1 MRSTPQPMSHHI
13 RSTSDGANTIRHPK
27 GTAVS
32 SLLTREESHDSLSAA
47 LPGSSISLF
56 GFRWSRKQSLVCC
69 HAVLYLSFFFSFF
82 RSLILWKKGSRAN
95 NIKKKNYL
103 FCKLFISLMNYQLD
117 LDDYPTFQH
126 SQVSEAK
133 TQPHRHHGKVLL
145 HVLNLHPATQLLLAR
160 LSTVQVR
167 KKREADVHRYS
178 SRISLIYVTS

>member
-13 RSTSDGANTIRHPK
+13 RSTSDGANTIRQPNSA
-27 GTAVS
+27 TAA
-32 SLLTREESHDSLSAA
+32 SLLTRAESQDSLSAA

-126 SQVSEAK
+126 YQVFEIK
-133 TQPHRHHGKVLL
+133 RHPHLYHGKVL
-145 HVLNLHPATQLLLAR
+145 
-160 LSTVQVR
+160 
-167 KKREADVHRYS
+167 
-178 SRISLIYVTS
+178 